1 MESELEKSIKRALRQ
16 IFDPEIPVNIVDLG
30 LVYGI
35 EIGKG
40 DKEGH
45 PVTVIMTLTAPNRP
59 LADQVVEEA
68 RFTISHVPGVS
79 RATIKLTFDPPWDPS
94 RMSEEALLETGL
106 YGMF

>member
-45 PVTVIMTLTAPNRP
+45 PVTVIMTLALWLTRWWKK
-59 LADQVVEEA
+59 
-68 RFTISHVPGVS
+68 PG
-79 RATIKLTFDPPWDPS
+79 LQ
-94 RMSEEALLETGL
+94 
-106 YGMF
+106 